1 MAANNGNKDAK
12 EFITSRLTQNQL
24 QQLGFSDNGLHSL
37 SGECGEKIFPME
49 CGWKWSVPPPLL
61 NARIIVTG

>member
-37 SGECGEKIFPME
+37 SGECGEKSSP
-49 CGWKWSVPPPLL
+49 WSVGENGVSRLCLL
-61 NARIIVTG
+61 NARITVTG

>member
-37 SGECGEKIFPME
+37 SGECGEKNLPHGVWGEME
-49 CGWKWSVPPPLL
+49 CPASPPEC
-61 NARIIVTG
+61 